1 MTIQSSVH
9 NLTYFIMVTFFS
21 LFILGGFIG
30 LFKFKQIVL
39 TKNEIKIIFP
49 FLFKTKFYDI
59 QDIKAIEE
67 KDFKIEPLVRQSR
80 MIVHEGKETI
90 IEFKTNSVVLTF
102 NTLETNNYFEF
113 IKALRQTQNK
123 KEWNSSDFIP
133 YDSTWSIIA
142 WGILIII
149 VLTIGALKMYV
160 G

>member
-1 MTIQSSVH
+1 
-9 NLTYFIMVTFFS
+9 MVTFFS
-21 LFILGGFIG
+21 LFIIGGLIG

-49 FLFKTKFYDI
+49 FLFKTKYYNL

-80 MIVHEGKETI
+80 MTVHEGKETI
-90 IEFKTNSVVLTF
+90 VEFKTNSDVLAF

-113 IKALRQTQNK
+113 IKVLRQTQNK
-123 KEWNSSDFIP
+123 KEWNSLDFIP

>member
-1 MTIQSSVH
+1 
-9 NLTYFIMVTFFS
+9 MVTFFS